1 MLRYGGLVYL
11 KNGHLQ
17 VMPFEE
23 LRDPATGRTRVRL
36 VDIRSEHSKVARG
49 YMIRLGP
56 RDLEDPE
63 TEAKLERAAKISP
76 EAFRKTFAA
85 ALGVIS

>member
-11 KNGHLQ
+11 KNRHLQ

-36 VDIRSEHSKVARG
+36 VDIRSEHSKVDS
-49 YMIRLGP
+49 L
-56 RDLEDPE
+56 
-63 TEAKLERAAKISP
+63 AKRP
-76 EAFRKTFAA
+76 
-85 ALGVIS
+85 V